1 MLNTLP
7 FNGEIG
13 VYAFLVEAL
22 IHRILIGV
30 QYNALSY
37 KCNTVER
44 LALSKVHSTTL
55 ARLGLRILCL
65 HFFEHNHAIYEYAQY
80 EHNLAKTAFN

>member
-13 VYAFLVEAL
+13 VYAFPVEAL
-22 IHRILIGV
+22 IQRILIGV

-37 KCNTVER
+37 KCNTVE
-44 LALSKVHSTTL
+44 
-55 ARLGLRILCL
+55 IL
-65 HFFEHNHAIYEYAQY
+65 
-80 EHNLAKTAFN
+80 